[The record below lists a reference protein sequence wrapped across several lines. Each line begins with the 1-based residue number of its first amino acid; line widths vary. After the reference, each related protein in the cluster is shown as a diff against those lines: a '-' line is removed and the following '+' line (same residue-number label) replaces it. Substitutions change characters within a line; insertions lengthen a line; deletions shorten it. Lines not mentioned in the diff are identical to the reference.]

1 MPGWEKSPVSGSEMP
16 IVIGPSEEA
25 CFSEFGVPHAARLPA
40 SAVTEIAATSRRMVR
55 G

>member
-1 MPGWEKSPVSGSEMP
+1 MPGCEKSPVSGREMP

-25 CFSEFGVPHAARLPA
+25 CFSELGVPHADRPA
-40 SAVTEIAATSRRMVR
+40 VSAVTEIAATRRRMVR